1 MRISAKTTYGMCF
14 MLRLAV
20 SYGDNYI
27 KLKEIAQTENIPA
40 KYLENIV
47 SIIKPAN
54 LILVKRG
61 AEGGYRLSRPPGQ
74 IKLKEVYEIL
84 EGEILRETLV
94 EESQNETLN
103 NKIVN
108 DLWQGLRLKLSEYFN
123 SLTLQDMANDYKKKH
138 EDQLFYVL

>member
-1 MRISAKTTYGMCF
+1 MKVSKKTTYGMCF

-20 SYGDNYI
+20 SYGDNFI
-27 KLKEIAQTENIPA
+27 KLNEIAKSEDIPI

-74 IKLKEVYEIL
+74 IKLKDVIKALDGTIL
-84 EGEILRETLV
+84 EEPLI
-94 EESQNETLN
+94 EESLNETLN
-103 NKIVN
+103 KKIIISIWRE
-108 DLWQGLRLKLSEYFN
+108 LSLKLSSFFE
-123 SLTLQDMANDYKKKH
+123 SITLQDLAKDYKKKN
-138 EDQLFYVL
+138 EDQMFYVL

>member
-1 MRISAKTTYGMCF
+1 MKVSKKTTYGMCF

-27 KLKEIAQTENIPA
+27 KLNEIAKSEDIPV

-61 AEGGYRLSRPPGQ
+61 AEGGYRLSRSPGQ
-74 IKLKEVYEIL
+74 IMLKDVIEALDGTIL
-84 EGEILRETLV
+84 EEPLI
-94 EESQNETLN
+94 EESLNETLN
-103 NKIVN
+103 KKIISDV
-108 DLWQGLRLKLSEYFN
+108 WQELRLKLSSFFE
-123 SLTLQDMANDYKKKH
+123 SITLLDLANDYKKKN

>member
-1 MRISAKTTYGMCF
+1 

-20 SYGDNYI
+20 SYGDNFI
-27 KLKEIAQTENIPA
+27 KLNEIAKSEDIPI

-74 IKLKEVYEIL
+74 IKLKDVIKALDGTIL
-84 EGEILRETLV
+84 EEPLI
-94 EESQNETLN
+94 EESLNETLN
-103 NKIVN
+103 KKIIISIWRE
-108 DLWQGLRLKLSEYFN
+108 LSLKLSSFFE
-123 SLTLQDMANDYKKKH
+123 SITLQDLAKDYKKKN

>member
-1 MRISAKTTYGMCF
+1 MKVSKKTTYGMSF

-27 KLKEIAQTENIPA
+27 KLNEIAKSENIPV

-74 IKLKEVYEIL
+74 IKLKDVIEALDGAIL
-84 EGEILRETLV
+84 EEPMI
-94 EESQNETLN
+94 EESLNETLN
-103 NKIVN
+103 KKIIISI
-108 DLWQGLRLKLSEYFN
+108 WQELRLKLSSFFE
-123 SLTLQDMANDYKKKH
+123 SITLQDLVNDYKKKN

>member
-1 MRISAKTTYGMCF
+1 MKISTKTTYGMCF

-27 KLKEIAQTENIPA
+27 KLKEIAQSEDIPV

-61 AEGGYRLSRPPGQ
+61 AEGGYKLSRPPGQ
-74 IKLKEVYEIL
+74 IKLKEVYEVLDGAIL
-84 EGEILRETLV
+84 QETLD
-94 EESQNETLN
+94 EGSLNETLN
-103 NKIVN
+103 KKIVN
-108 DLWQGLRLKLSEYFN
+108 DLWQGLRLKLSEFFE
-123 SLTLQDMANDYKKKH
+123 SRTLQDMANDYKKKH

>member
-1 MRISAKTTYGMCF
+1 MCF

-20 SYGDNYI
+20 SYGDNFI

-54 LILVKRG
+54 LIVVKRG
-61 AEGGYRLSRPPGQ
+61 AEGGYKLSRPPGQ

-84 EGEILRETLV
+84 EGDILRETLA
-94 EESQNETLN
+94 EGSQNETLN
-103 NKIVN
+103 KKIVN

-123 SLTLQDMANDYKKKH
+123 SLTLQDMANDYKKKN
-138 EDQLFYVL
+138 ENQLFYVL

>member
-1 MRISAKTTYGMCF
+1 MCF

-20 SYGDNYI
+20 SYGDNFI
-27 KLKEIAQTENIPA
+27 KLKEIAQTENIPV

-54 LILVKRG
+54 LIVVKRG
-61 AEGGYRLSRPPGQ
+61 AEGGYKLSRPPSK
-74 IKLKEVYEIL
+74 INLKEIYEIL
-84 EGEILRETLV
+84 EGDILQETLA
-94 EESQNETLN
+94 EGSQNETLN

-123 SLTLQDMANDYKKKH
+123 SLTLQDMANDYKKKN
-138 EDQLFYVL
+138 ENQLFYDL

>member
-1 MRISAKTTYGMCF
+1 MKVSKKTTYGMCF

-27 KLKEIAQTENIPA
+27 KLNEIAKSEDIPV

-74 IKLKEVYEIL
+74 IKLKDVIEALDGTIL
-84 EGEILRETLV
+84 EEPLI
-94 EESQNETLN
+94 EESLNETLN
-103 NKIVN
+103 KKIIISI
-108 DLWQGLRLKLSEYFN
+108 WQELRLKLSSFFE
-123 SLTLQDMANDYKKKH
+123 SITLQDLANDYKKKN

>member
-1 MRISAKTTYGMCF
+1 

-27 KLKEIAQTENIPA
+27 KLNEIAKSEDIPV

-61 AEGGYRLSRPPGQ
+61 AEGGYRLSRSPGQ
-74 IKLKEVYEIL
+74 IMLKDVIEALDGTIL
-84 EGEILRETLV
+84 EEPLI
-94 EESQNETLN
+94 EESLNETLN
-103 NKIVN
+103 KKIIFSI
-108 DLWQGLRLKLSEYFN
+108 WQELRLKLSSFFE
-123 SLTLQDMANDYKKKH
+123 SITLLDLANDYKKKN

>member
-1 MRISAKTTYGMCF
+1 MKISTKTTYGMCF

-20 SYGDNYI
+20 SYGDNFI

-54 LILVKRG
+54 LIVVKRG
-61 AEGGYRLSRPPGQ
+61 AEGGYKLSRPPGQ

-84 EGEILRETLV
+84 EGDILRETLA
-94 EESQNETLN
+94 EGSQNETLN
-103 NKIVN
+103 KKIVN

-123 SLTLQDMANDYKKKH
+123 SLTLQDMANDYKKKN
-138 EDQLFYVL
+138 ENQLFYVL

>member
-1 MRISAKTTYGMCF
+1 MKIPKKTTYGMCF

-20 SYGDNYI
+20 SYGDKYI
-27 KLKEIAQTENIPA
+27 KLNEIAKSENIPE

-47 SIIKPAN
+47 SVFKPAN

-61 AEGGYRLSRPPGQ
+61 AKGGYKLSMPPGQ

-84 EGEILRETLV
+84 NGGILQETLV
-94 EESQNETLN
+94 ERSLNETLN
-103 NKIVN
+103 KKVVI
-108 DLWQGLRLKLSEYFN
+108 DLWQELRLKLSEFFE
-123 SLTLQDMANDYKKKH
+123 SITLQDMVNDYKKKH

>member
-1 MRISAKTTYGMCF
+1 MCF

-27 KLKEIAQTENIPA
+27 KLKEIAQAEDIPV

-61 AEGGYRLSRPPGQ
+61 AEGGYKLSRPPGQ

-84 EGEILRETLV
+84 DGGIIQETLI
-94 EESQNETLN
+94 ERSLNETLN
-103 NKIVN
+103 KQAVM
-108 DLWQGLRLKLSEYFN
+108 DLWQELRLKLSDFFE
-123 SLTLQDMANDYKKKH
+123 STTLQDMVNDYKKKH
-138 EDQLFYVL
+138 EDQLFYSL

>member
-1 MRISAKTTYGMCF
+1 MKISTKTTYGMCF

-20 SYGDNYI
+20 SYGDNFI
-27 KLKEIAQTENIPA
+27 KLKEIAQTENIPV

-54 LILVKRG
+54 LIVVKRG
-61 AEGGYRLSRPPGQ
+61 AEGGYKLSRTPSK
-74 IKLKEVYEIL
+74 INLKEIYEIL
-84 EGEILRETLV
+84 EGDILQETLA
-94 EESQNETLN
+94 EGSQNETLN

-123 SLTLQDMANDYKKKH
+123 SLTLQDMANDYKKKN
-138 EDQLFYVL
+138 ENQLFYDL